1 MTPNRVPA
9 GKASISPL
17 EKAIDDYFDEYDEL
31 VEYNGLK
38 EEAE

>member
-1 MTPNRVPA
+1 MSYRVPA

-17 EKAIDDYFDEYDEL
+17 EKEIDKYFEEYDDL

-38 EEAE
+38 EEDD